1 MKSIY
6 KYQLKLKKS
15 REIVD
20 LREYKTEIKF
30 AIQSAFND
38 TSIRVVVRKEYYKFY
53 CDKEKVTRGILVK
66 IGRGITRLCPQ
77 LCFFGYLYVPKD
89 RNKRPILQ
97 LFRRAKLGGM
107 N

>member
-6 KYQLKLKKS
+6 KYQLKLKKN
-15 REIVD
+15 RTIVD

-30 AIQSAFND
+30 AIQSAFSD

-53 CDKEKVTRGILVK
+53 CNEEKVTRGVLVK

-77 LCFFGYLYVPKD
+77 LCSFGYLYIPKD
-89 RNKRPILQ
+89 KNKRPILQ
-97 LFRRAKLGGM
+97 LFRRAKLGGI

>member
-1 MKSIY
+1 MSEIY
-6 KYQLKLKKS
+6 KYELKLKRS
-15 REIVD
+15 REAID
-20 LREYKTEIKF
+20 LREYKAEIKF

-53 CDKEKVTRGILVK
+53 CDEGKVTRGILVK

-77 LCFFGYLYVPKD
+77 LCFFGYLYIPKD

-97 LFRRAKLGGM
+97 LFRRVKLGGT

>member
-1 MKSIY
+1 MSEIY
-6 KYQLKLKKS
+6 KYELKLKRS
-15 REIVD
+15 RETVD
-20 LREYKTEIKF
+20 LRVYKAEIEF

-53 CDKEKVTRGILVK
+53 CDEGKVTRGILVK

-77 LCFFGYLYVPKD
+77 LCSFVYLYIPKY

-97 LFRRAKLGGM
+97 LFRRVKLGGT

>member
-6 KYQLKLKKS
+6 KYRLKLKKN
-15 REIVD
+15 RAIVD
-20 LREYKTEIKF
+20 LREYKAEIKF

-53 CDKEKVTRGILVK
+53 CDEEKVTRGILVK

-77 LCFFGYLYVPKD
+77 LCSFGYLYVPKD

-97 LFRRAKLGGM
+97 LFRRAKLGGT

>member
-6 KYQLKLKKS
+6 KYQLKLKKN

-20 LREYKTEIKF
+20 LREYKAEIKF

-53 CDKEKVTRGILVK
+53 CNEENVTRGILVK

-77 LCFFGYLYVPKD
+77 LCSFGYWYIPKD
-89 RNKRPILQ
+89 KNKRPILQ

>member
-6 KYQLKLKKS
+6 KYRLKLKKN
-15 REIVD
+15 RAIVD
-20 LREYKTEIKF
+20 LREYKAEIQF

-38 TSIRVVVRKEYYKFY
+38 TNIRVVVKKEYYKFY
-53 CDKEKVTRGILVK
+53 CDEEKVTRGILVK

-77 LCFFGYLYVPKD
+77 LCSFGYLYVPKD

>member
-1 MKSIY
+1 MTEIY
-6 KYQLKLKKS
+6 KYELKLKRS
-15 REIVD
+15 RKAID
-20 LREYKTEIKF
+20 LREYKAEIKF

-53 CDKEKVTRGILVK
+53 CDEEKVTRGVLVK

-77 LCFFGYLYVPKD
+77 LCSFGYLYVPKD

-97 LFRRAKLGGM
+97 LFRRAKLGGT